1 MRASFQMPCGT
12 DPITMEEVRLAVQY
26 ATDEEFVRWAALRNL
41 IPKLIPPICCQ
52 RSMTLTF
59 GTTAS
64 AGAVWRCSL
73 CRHHRSIRGD
83 CWLQQ
88 AKITLRQ
95 GALLLAC
102 WIAGRTRDVTSVDCQ
117 VSPQTVTRYFDEF
130 RVTAEGI
137 YRDDISR
144 NPLGGPGVVCQIDES
159 LFGKAKYHRGRALN
173 TQMWVFGV
181 VDYGTGRV
189 MMEPVAHRDA
199 DTILPVIQST
209 VAAGSIIWSDMWRAY
224 NGLHLSATATRRSIT
239 ASNLSPRTVS
249 IRR

>member
-64 AGAVWRCSL
+64 DGAVWRCSL

-102 WIAGRTRDVTSVDCQ
+102 WIAGRTRDVT
-117 VSPQTVTRYFDEF
+117 
-130 RVTAEGI
+130 
-137 YRDDISR
+137 
-144 NPLGGPGVVCQIDES
+144 
-159 LFGKAKYHRGRALN
+159 
-173 TQMWVFGV
+173 
-181 VDYGTGRV
+181 
-189 MMEPVAHRDA
+189 
-199 DTILPVIQST
+199 
-209 VAAGSIIWSDMWRAY
+209 
-224 NGLHLSATATRRSIT
+224 
-239 ASNLSPRTVS
+239 ASNLSPRMA
-249 IRR
+249 

>member
-64 AGAVWRCSL
+64 DGAVWRCSL

-88 AKITLRQ
+88 AKIT
-95 GALLLAC
+95 
-102 WIAGRTRDVTSVDCQ
+102 
-117 VSPQTVTRYFDEF
+117 
-130 RVTAEGI
+130 
-137 YRDDISR
+137 
-144 NPLGGPGVVCQIDES
+144 PLDS
-159 LFGKAKYHRGRALN
+159 
-173 TQMWVFGV
+173 W
-181 VDYGTGRV
+181 
-189 MMEPVAHRDA
+189 
-199 DTILPVIQST
+199 
-209 VAAGSIIWSDMWRAY
+209 
-224 NGLHLSATATRRSIT
+224 
-239 ASNLSPRTVS
+239 
-249 IRR
+249 